1 MSDFPKFNKFNKLLK
16 KMDLYGLNFPL
27 RYKGKHEY
35 NTLCGETLSIF
46 TIIGIIIIVILFLI
60 QSLARI
66 RVSIIKNSEQLY
78 EKKLLN
84 FTRIPILIGFVNDG
98 GVPVTIDPKYMS
110 ITLDK
115 NDHYPEKNN
124 EGIMHLRRES
134 TPIKLEYCDLNK
146 HFYNDS
152 ELIKMIDDFE
162 YQNYLCAVP
171 GQNLSIAGRY
181 GDSFNGYDI
190 LEIHLIKCDN
200 SSNNL
205 SCASEDELNQF
216 YKNSYLSIL
225 YLSETLNHYDTKNP
239 IRKTFRSEVFMV
251 VSHSVKRYY
260 YYFAPGEYFSD
271 NGYLFLESK
280 KYFFFEYTKTDLD
293 FVEVEDQSYYS
304 NATIIEVAFS
314 SMDLFVSYSRKYE
327 KIQDCFG
334 SIAGWIRII
343 YTIAKG
349 ISDFFSNK
357 IFLLKVVNNIFIPN
371 NKFNNNQKTS
381 FFNSNFKNE
390 FDNIDIKR
398 NNSHIGNNESS
409 KNKIISSPISNKRLF
424 SSNEGYKNNT
434 NINNIVSSLQNNTPE
449 TLNLN
454 NNKKK
459 FSFNCFQYFLPVF
472 ILKKEEKFRNLFFYE
487 NFIYKNISIEVIIP
501 LIERMSRTNYE
512 KEIINKKTGNY
523 YFSRMNSTV
532 LNNNYLK
539 KAS

>member
-1 MSDFPKFNKFNKLLK
+1 
-16 KMDLYGLNFPL
+16 
-27 RYKGKHEY
+27 
-35 NTLCGETLSIF
+35 
-46 TIIGIIIIVILFLI
+46 
-60 QSLARI
+60 
-66 RVSIIKNSEQLY
+66 
-78 EKKLLN
+78 
-84 FTRIPILIGFVNDG
+84 
-98 GVPVTIDPKYMS
+98 
-110 ITLDK
+110 
-115 NDHYPEKNN
+115 
-124 EGIMHLRRES
+124 
-134 TPIKLEYCDLNK
+134 
-146 HFYNDS
+146 
-152 ELIKMIDDFE
+152 
-162 YQNYLCAVP
+162 
-171 GQNLSIAGRY
+171 
-181 GDSFNGYDI
+181 
-190 LEIHLIKCDN
+190 
-200 SSNNL
+200 
-205 SCASEDELNQF
+205 
-216 YKNSYLSIL
+216 
-225 YLSETLNHYDTKNP
+225 
-239 IRKTFRSEVFMV
+239 MV
-251 VSHSVKRYY
+251 VSNSVKRYY
-260 YYFAPGEYFSD
+260 YYFAPGEYISY
-271 NGYLFLESK
+271 NGYLFMKAE
-280 KYFFFEYTKTDLD
+280 KYKFFEYTKTDLD
-293 FVEVEDQSYYS
+293 FVDEEDQSYYS
-304 NATIIEVAFS
+304 NATLIEVALS

-390 FDNIDIKR
+390 FDNIDIKK

-434 NINNIVSSLQNNTPE
+434 NVNNIVSSLQNNTPE

-501 LIERMSRTNYE
+501 LNERMSRTNYE

-539 KAS
+539 KAN

>member
-146 HFYNDS
+146 HFFNDS
-152 ELIKMIDDFE
+152 EIIKMIDDFE

-225 YLSETLNHYDTKNP
+225 YLSEALNHYDYKNP
-239 IRKTFRSEVFMV
+239 IKRVFRSEVFMV

-304 NATIIEVAFS
+304 NATLIEVAFS
-314 SMDLFVSYSRKYE
+314 SVDKFITYERSYP
-327 KIQDCFG
+327 KIQDSLG
-334 SIAGWIRII
+334 NISGWFRVLR
-343 YTIAKG
+343 TFCQM
-349 ISDFFSNK
+349 ISNFFSEK
-357 IFLLKVVNNIFIPN
+357 IFLLDIINKISNMNEKKKL
-371 NKFNNNQKTS
+371 NKFVIKDNKEKSKFYNNNYMY
-381 FFNSNFKNE
+381 NE
-390 FDNIDIKR
+390 IN
-398 NNSHIGNNESS
+398 S
-409 KNKIISSPISNKRLF
+409 KNKIQLSRTSIKGYNLKDINMNKTML
-424 SSNEGYKNNT
+424 T
-434 NINNIVSSLQNNTPE
+434 NDALNH
-449 TLNLN
+449 NLN
-454 NNKKK
+454 SNDEIKKTISLNKKK
-459 FSFNCFQYFLPVF
+459 IQMSYIEYILPF
-472 ILKKEEKFRNLFFYE
+472 WIMKKRDKYSLIIFYK
-487 NFIYKNISIEVIIP
+487 NFIYKDISLEVLIP
-501 LIERMSRTNYE
+501 LIERISKLN
-512 KEIINKKTGNY
+512 
-523 YFSRMNSTV
+523 FSTENSK
-532 LNNNYLK
+532 NNYLSKINNTFIMEQK
-539 KAS
+539 KL